1 MKVVNFLSESE
12 NTLDIRIMRELSYP
26 RSAAS
31 SQSGLTHGASVPAL
45 CKNGAKYSTPSASS
59 PHTTTCHIT
68 QKILLHKTLTST
80 LGFTRQVFLNMNI
93 RPFIFWHF
101 ENSSYFLTVLNHSK
115 LKVIHFDNILI
126 LPLELHPHQIIKKI
140 SKSLTFDW
148 SALRT

>member
-26 RSAAS
+26 RSSAS

-80 LGFTRQVFLNMNI
+80 LGFTKQVFLNMSI
-93 RPFIFWHF
+93 RLFIFWNF
-101 ENSSYFLTVLNHSK
+101 ENSSHFLTVLNHDNS
-115 LKVIHFDNILI
+115 IYSIDNILT
-126 LPLELHPHQIIKKI
+126 LLSELDSHGGVRGG
-140 SKSLTFDW
+140 
-148 SALRT
+148 LRHSGFP

>member
-26 RSAAS
+26 RSSAS

-68 QKILLHKTLTST
+68 QKILPHKKLTST
-80 LGFTRQVFLNMNI
+80 PGFTRQVFLNMNI

-101 ENSSYFLTVLNHSK
+101 ENSSHFLTVLNHDNS
-115 LKVIHFDNILI
+115 IYSIDNILT
-126 LPLELHPHQIIKKI
+126 LLSELDSHGGVRGG
-140 SKSLTFDW
+140 
-148 SALRT
+148 LRHSGFP

>member
-26 RSAAS
+26 RSSAS

-68 QKILLHKTLTST
+68 QKILPPKLTST

-93 RPFIFWHF
+93 RPFIFWNF
-101 ENSSYFLTVLNHSK
+101 ENSSHFLTVLNHDNS
-115 LKVIHFDNILI
+115 IYSIDNILT
-126 LPLELHPHQIIKKI
+126 LLSELDSHGGVRGG
-140 SKSLTFDW
+140 
-148 SALRT
+148 LRHSGFP